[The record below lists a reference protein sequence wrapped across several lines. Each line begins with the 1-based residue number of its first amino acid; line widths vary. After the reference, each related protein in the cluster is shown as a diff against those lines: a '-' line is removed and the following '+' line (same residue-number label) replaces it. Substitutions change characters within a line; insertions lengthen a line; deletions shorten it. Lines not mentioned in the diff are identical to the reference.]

1 MYVTFHLVKKDMRYD
16 TSLGCVRFFKI
27 CSGLLLAL
35 VINFLNDKNKYMYC
49 IGRFG
54 MNKWLISIGCMYVTG
69 LDDARVKK
77 KPWRSEMQRDIMLNK
92 DLADATIQGG
102 KAFGKVTK
110 RIIQGKKK

>member
-1 MYVTFHLVKKDMRYD
+1 
-16 TSLGCVRFFKI
+16 
-27 CSGLLLAL
+27 
-35 VINFLNDKNKYMYC
+35 MYC

-77 KPWRSEMQRDIMLNK
+77 KPWKSEMQRDIMLNK

-102 KAFGKVTK
+102 KVFGKVTK
-110 RIIQGKKK
+110 KIIQGKKK